1 MSRNPK
7 LCRRGVAVAATALW
21 ALWAAP
27 EVSAEPV
34 VVKEITQLYPVTV
47 RGVVTPTTMEELV
60 KAVKETP
67 GPLSIGGGRYSMGGQ
82 TATEQAV
89 QIDMRQFNKVVALSA
104 ERKEITVQAGITWR
118 TIQETI
124 DPYNLS
130 LEIMQTYA
138 NFTVGGA
145 LSVNAHGRYIG
156 MGPLVLSVKSIRVV
170 LADGTVVNASPTER
184 SEVFYGAIGG
194 YGLLGVIAEA
204 TLQLTDNVRVE
215 RHSEVMPLSRYW
227 QFFDATVRHNPDVV
241 FHNADIY
248 PNDYDTVRVTSY
260 VKTDKPVTVKEHLWP
275 TDKNFW
281 VDRQT
286 FRIIS
291 EWPGGK
297 WFRQHIVDPIVF
309 RGQCVEWRNYEASY
323 DVREL
328 EPASRK
334 DSSYVLQEYF
344 VPVEHMAVFVSRMG
358 DILNQHHVNVIN
370 ISIRH
375 AKPDP
380 GTLMAWARKE
390 VFAYVLYYKQ
400 GTGAADRLAV
410 AQWTRKLIDAAVA
423 LDGAYYLPYQIHAS
437 KAQFHAAYP
446 NAERLFELKRTLDPT
461 YKFRNKLWDAYYE
474 PTPVAASV
482 PERPALLTL
491 AQVEG
496 MKGYKR
502 DEAQTFLTLP
512 EWVLVYNPAE
522 YADYL
527 GHNEP
532 SGFPYFH
539 SIGQFW
545 GTYRKIYGVTRKQ
558 YPFNFGY
565 HFMVMVIGTSYTV
578 EYGVK
583 GLYENSI
590 GRVAEW
596 TASGEATAEDRF
608 GAAMAQRYVDFI
620 RVRPWYE
627 YSFLRELKGLWRQPW
642 WGRHPVRKWERRF
655 ILSAEY
661 LVKAPYAGLIT
672 LGTRAA
678 YGTADKEILAIADKV
693 PESILDLD
701 DRVRVVGR
709 LEDGGTLLGMP
720 RYEEFRDAAMHLAQG
735 GVHFRELA
743 GNQNIL
749 MTSVVPEAWS
759 YSLPAGKVVLSEP
772 MLTHADARRI
782 GVIVPVP
789 ALDSVLLDFAR
800 QKVPVEHLYDY

>member
-1 MSRNPK
+1 
-7 LCRRGVAVAATALW
+7 LWVAPRAA
-21 ALWAAP
+21 
-27 EVSAEPV
+27 AEPV
-34 VVKEITQLYPVTV
+34 VVKEITQLYPVTA
-47 RGVVTPTTMEELV
+47 RGVIAPTTLEELV
-60 KAVKETP
+60 RAVKETP

-89 QIDMRQFNKVVALSA
+89 QIDMRQFNQVAAFSA

-118 TIQETI
+118 KIQEYI

-130 LEIMQTYA
+130 LQIMQTYA

-194 YGLLGVIAEA
+194 YGSLGVIAEA
-204 TLQLTDNVRVE
+204 TLQLTDNVHVE

-227 QFFDATVRHNPDVV
+227 QFFDTTVRHNPAVV

-248 PNDYDTVRVTSY
+248 PNAYDTVRVTSY
-260 VKTDKPVTVKEHLWP
+260 LKTDKPVTVKEHLWP
-275 TDKNFW
+275 TDTSFW

-297 WFRQHIVDPIVF
+297 WIRQHIVDPIVF

-328 EPASRK
+328 EPSSRRE
-334 DSSYVLQEYF
+334 STYVLQEYF
-344 VPVEHMAVFVSRMG
+344 VPVEHMEVFVSRMG
-358 DILNQHHVNVIN
+358 DILNRHHVNVIN

-380 GTLMAWARKE
+380 GTLLAWARKE

-400 GTGAADRLAV
+400 GTAAADRLKV
-410 AQWTRKLIDAAVA
+410 GEWTRELIDAAVA
-423 LDGAYYLPYQIHAS
+423 LDGAYYLPYQIHAT

-474 PTPVAASV
+474 PTPVAAIES
-482 PERPALLTL
+482 PAPPLLTL
-491 AQVEG
+491 AQVQA

-502 DEAQTFLTLP
+502 DEAQTYLTLP

-522 YADYL
+522 YAQYL
-527 GHNEP
+527 SQHEP
-532 SGFPYFH
+532 SGYPYFH

-545 GTYRKIYGVTRKQ
+545 GTYRHIYGVTRQQ

-583 GLYENSI
+583 GLYEKSV
-590 GRVAEW
+590 GRVTEW
-596 TASGEATAEDRF
+596 LAGGVPTAEDQF
-608 GAAMAQRYVDFI
+608 AAAMAQRYVDFI

-642 WGRHPVRKWERRF
+642 WGPHPIRKWERRL

-672 LGTRAA
+672 VGTKAA
-678 YGTADKEILAIADKV
+678 YGTADKEILVVADNLPPSV
-693 PESILDLD
+693 VALD
-701 DRVRVVGR
+701 DRVRLAGR
-709 LEDGGTLLGMP
+709 LNDGGALLGIP
-720 RYEEFRDAAMHLAQG
+720 RYEAFRDAAAHLAQG

-743 GNQNIL
+743 GNGNIL
-749 MTSVVPEAWS
+749 MTSVVPASWN
-759 YSLPAGKVVLSEP
+759 YTLPAGKVILSEP
-772 MLTHADARRI
+772 ILTNPQTRRI

-789 ALDSVLLDFAR
+789 SLDAVLRDFSDHGMS
-800 QKVPVEHLYDY
+800 VEHLYDY